1 MSERSSTAED
11 LREGRMARRSFLGA
25 TAAVGSTFAVQ
36 QTTDDDSVDTS
47 GGGDAVNVDDADTIE
62 NADEVTY
69 DRQMSVSH
77 LSQLFLAWDTP
88 EHPVIDTEIRFRAV
102 VGATVTAEGDR
113 QAFTDEL
120 QWANFEPAGDQVLE
134 PLFDHASWIA
144 SPNVSV
150 PDSFYEE
157 SALVRLFGV
166 EDSDQGFY
174 EKYGHVPSVWAVAPT
189 DRLPEAGDVVDVTG
203 TVSYAQSDNET
214 VAQGVGD
221 GVIVDV
227 TSTSR
232 VTSLTSLSAD
242 TTTGERSSF
251 AGLQELANPVLTTEF
266 TDVEYEYDQGY
277 PRPEGGSLLS
287 HEGHVDSVEFSESGT
302 NRASFVTDRQ
312 GIIVGDTRSGTWES
326 GDDESA
332 SEFTNT
338 VAVLDVSGSMDD
350 TDTRTGD
357 SRLSVA
363 KDSARSL
370 VNYVESGNRLGVAAF
385 STRSRVVS
393 SLTAVDSQRVRDRLI
408 DDISGLRANGD
419 TSIGAGLQQA
429 LEMLRDVQGPKSV
442 ILMSDGEQN
451 TAPHPRNVL
460 PELRSLGVTV
470 YTIGMG
476 SSADRTLLRRIADE
490 TGGEMRFRP
499 DPSEVRSLFQ
509 NFAVVAQ
516 ERSTLTTAR
525 AALREG
531 DTMTDTVTVDGSC
544 DDVQF
549 SLSYPGST
557 ITIEPERPDGTTVS
571 EDEAV
576 SHRVGETNEV
586 WTIESPDTGEWSFTV
601 TGEQLDRE
609 EEATVEVNADS
620 DIDAKLFVSDFH
632 YDQTGMYRIELKA
645 TDGRRRY
652 TGGDV
657 TLTARIG
664 DETEEVELRDD
675 RGGPD
680 PVANDGI
687 YTGYFHPRRAGTY
700 EFTATI
706 SGGDIG
712 ELERDFTRQL
722 PVQNVVEDPIRPYRD
737 REPVRTEFGT
747 GGGGMVELV
756 GGVAVLAGLG
766 ALAKRHFVGN

>member
-1 MSERSSTAED
+1 MSDRSSATEEFETAE
-11 LREGRMARRSFLGA
+11 MARRSFLGA
-25 TAAVGSTFAVQ
+25 TAAVGSAFAVQ
-36 QTTDDDSVDTS
+36 QTDDDDSIDTS
-47 GGGDAVNVDDADTIE
+47 GGDAVNVDDADTIE
-62 NADEVTY
+62 EADEVSY

-77 LSQLFLAWDTP
+77 LSQLFLAWDTAR
-88 EHPVIDTEIRFRAV
+88 HPVIDTEIRFRAM
-102 VGATVTAEGDR
+102 VGATVTAEADR
-113 QAFTDEL
+113 QTFADEL
-120 QWANFEPAGDQVLE
+120 QWANFEPEGDRVLE

-144 SPNVSV
+144 SPGISI
-150 PDSFYEE
+150 PDSFYDEY
-157 SALVRLFGV
+157 ALVRLFGV

-174 EKYGHVPSVWAVAPT
+174 EKYGHVPSVWAVAPA
-189 DRLPEAGDVVDVTG
+189 DRLPDPGDVVDVTG
-203 TVSYAQSDNET
+203 AVSYAQSDDDT
-214 VAQGVGD
+214 VAEGVGD

-227 TSTSR
+227 SSTSR

-242 TTTGERSSF
+242 TSSGQRSSF
-251 AGLQELANPVLTTEF
+251 AGVQELADPILTTEF
-266 TDVEYEYDQGY
+266 TDVAYEYDQGY

-287 HEGHVDSVEFSESGT
+287 HEGRVDSVQFDESGT
-302 NRASFVTDRQ
+302 NRASLVTDRQ

-326 GDDESA
+326 GDEAA

-338 VAVLDVSGSMDD
+338 VAVLDISGSMDD
-350 TDTRTGD
+350 TDTRSGD
-357 SRLSVA
+357 SRLDVA

-385 STRSRVVS
+385 STRSSVVS
-393 SLTAVDSQRVRDRLI
+393 PLTAVEDQSVRDRLI
-408 DDISGLRANGD
+408 DDISDLYANGD

-451 TAPHPRNVL
+451 TAPHPRSVL

-476 SSADRTLLRRIADE
+476 SSADRALLGRIADE

-499 DPSEVRSLFQ
+499 DPGEVRSLFQ

-557 ITIEPERPDGTTVS
+557 ITIEPERPDGSPVS
-571 EDEAV
+571 EDEAM

-586 WTIESPDTGEWSFTV
+586 WTIDNPDTGEWSFTV
-601 TGEQLDRE
+601 TGEQLERE

-657 TLTARIG
+657 TLTAQI
-664 DETEEVELRDD
+664 DDQVEEIELRDD

-687 YTGYFHPRRAGTY
+687 YTGYFHPQRAGTY

-706 SGGDIG
+706 AGGEVG

-722 PVQNVVEDPIRPYRD
+722 TVENVVEEPVRPYRD
-737 REPVRTEFGT
+737 REPVSSDFGSD
-747 GGGGMVELV
+747 GGSMVELV
-756 GGVAVLAGLG
+756 GGAAVLAGLG
-766 ALAKRHFVGN
+766 TLAKRHFVDN